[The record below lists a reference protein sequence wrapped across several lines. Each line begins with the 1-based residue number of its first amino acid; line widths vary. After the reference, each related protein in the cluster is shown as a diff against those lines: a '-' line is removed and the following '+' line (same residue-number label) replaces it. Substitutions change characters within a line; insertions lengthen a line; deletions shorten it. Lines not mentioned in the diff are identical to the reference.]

1 MFNAI
6 RMDVYRLFKTKSTY
20 IILVIMLALSVM
32 GTGLMSVMTE
42 MTGAKRQ
49 QVQTEQMSDNADYAV
64 EDDQF
69 NEDTE
74 GAQSQ
79 LSVSVSEIDPDEND
93 NSVLSF
99 AMSDISGLQAGLFII
114 IFTVLFSMA
123 DINSEF
129 IKSIGGQVKSRG
141 VLIVSKMAAIAIF
154 TAIVIIADFLTELI
168 AVNIFFDDAV
178 VGSASEIVRLL
189 SSQFVLNFAL
199 AVLMMAIA
207 IIIAPIILVDNWEE
221 LYEEL
226 IKRLSEELSE
236 EVKNEAIFELIF
248 MGINYLMDKIGFS
261 DFDINNILI
270 TGKIQNVTIGA
281 DAADIGYALLT
292 AAIYIAVSVLAVYN
306 VFKHRDI

>member
-42 MTGAKRQ
+42 MTGAERQ

-207 IIIAPIILVDNWEE
+207 IIIKNNVVSMIIGVCMCTG
-221 LYEEL
+221 
-226 IKRLSEELSE
+226 
-236 EVKNEAIFELIF
+236 IFELIF

>member
-20 IILVIMLALSVM
+20 IILVIMLAMSVM

-42 MTGAKRQ
+42 MTGAERQ
-49 QVQTEQMSDNADYAV
+49 QVQTEQMSDNADYAG

-123 DINSEF
+123 DINRGF
-129 IKSIGGQVKSRG
+129 IKSIGGQVKGRG

-199 AVLMMAIA
+199 AILMMAIA
-207 IIIAPIILVDNWEE
+207 IIIKNNVVSMIIGVCMC
-221 LYEEL
+221 
-226 IKRLSEELSE
+226 SG
-236 EVKNEAIFELIF
+236 IFELIF

-281 DAADIGYALLT
+281 DAADIGYALFT

>member
-20 IILVIMLALSVM
+20 IILVIMIAMSVM

-42 MTGAKRQ
+42 MTGAERQ
-49 QVQTEQMSDNADYAV
+49 QVQTEQMSDNADYAG

-123 DINSEF
+123 DINSGF
-129 IKSIGGQVKSRG
+129 IKSIGGQVKGRG

-199 AVLMMAIA
+199 AILMMAIA
-207 IIIAPIILVDNWEE
+207 IIIKNNVVSMIIGVCMCTG
-221 LYEEL
+221 
-226 IKRLSEELSE
+226 
-236 EVKNEAIFELIF
+236 IFELIF

>member
-20 IILVIMLALSVM
+20 IILVIMIALSVM

-42 MTGAKRQ
+42 MTGAESQ
-49 QVQTEQMSDNADYAV
+49 QVQTEQMSDNADYAGD
-64 EDDQF
+64 DDQLY
-69 NEDTE
+69 EDTE

-79 LSVSVSEIDPDEND
+79 FSVSVSESDPDEND

-123 DINSEF
+123 DINSGF
-129 IKSIGGQVKSRG
+129 IKSIGGQVKGRG
-141 VLIVSKMAAIAIF
+141 VLIASKMVAIAIF
-154 TAIVIIADFLTELI
+154 TAIVIIADFLTQLI

-207 IIIAPIILVDNWEE
+207 MIIKNNVVSMIIGVCMC
-221 LYEEL
+221 
-226 IKRLSEELSE
+226 SG
-236 EVKNEAIFELIF
+236 IFELIF
-248 MGINYLMDKIGFS
+248 MGINYLMDKIGFN

>member
-32 GTGLMSVMTE
+32 GTGLMSGMTE

-207 IIIAPIILVDNWEE
+207 IIIKNNVVSMIIGVCMCTG
-221 LYEEL
+221 
-226 IKRLSEELSE
+226 
-236 EVKNEAIFELIF
+236 IFELIF

>member
-42 MTGAKRQ
+42 MTGAERQ
-49 QVQTEQMSDNADYAV
+49 QVQTEQMSDNADYV
-64 EDDQF
+64 GEDDQF

-123 DINSEF
+123 DINSGF
-129 IKSIGGQVKSRG
+129 IKSIGGQVKGRG
-141 VLIVSKMAAIAIF
+141 VLIVSKIAAIAIF

-199 AVLMMAIA
+199 AILMMAIA
-207 IIIAPIILVDNWEE
+207 IIIKNNVVSMIIGVCMCTG
-221 LYEEL
+221 
-226 IKRLSEELSE
+226 
-236 EVKNEAIFELIF
+236 IFELIF

-306 VFKHRDI
+306 VFKRRDI

>member
-49 QVQTEQMSDNADYAV
+49 QVQTEQMSDKADYAG

-207 IIIAPIILVDNWEE
+207 IIIKNNVVSMIIGVCMCTG
-221 LYEEL
+221 
-226 IKRLSEELSE
+226 
-236 EVKNEAIFELIF
+236 IFELIF

>member
-20 IILVIMLALSVM
+20 IILVIMLAMSVM

-42 MTGAKRQ
+42 MTGAERQ
-49 QVQTEQMSDNADYAV
+49 QVQTEQMSDNADYAG

-123 DINSEF
+123 DINSGF
-129 IKSIGGQVKSRG
+129 IKSIGGQVKGRG

-199 AVLMMAIA
+199 AILMMAIA
-207 IIIAPIILVDNWEE
+207 IIIKNNVVSMIIGVCMCTG
-221 LYEEL
+221 
-226 IKRLSEELSE
+226 
-236 EVKNEAIFELIF
+236 IFELIF
-248 MGINYLMDKIGFS
+248 MGINYLMDKIGFN

-281 DAADIGYALLT
+281 DASDIGYALLT

>member
-1 MFNAI
+1 
-6 RMDVYRLFKTKSTY
+6 
-20 IILVIMLALSVM
+20 
-32 GTGLMSVMTE
+32 
-42 MTGAKRQ
+42 MTGAESQ
-49 QVQTEQMSDNADYAV
+49 QVQTEQMSDNADYAG

-79 LSVSVSEIDPDEND
+79 LSVSVSESDPDEND

-123 DINSEF
+123 DINSGF
-129 IKSIGGQVKSRG
+129 IKSIGGQVKGRG
-141 VLIVSKMAAIAIF
+141 VLIVSKISAIAIF

-207 IIIAPIILVDNWEE
+207 IIIKNNVVSMIIGVCMC
-221 LYEEL
+221 
-226 IKRLSEELSE
+226 SG
-236 EVKNEAIFELIF
+236 IFELIF

>member
-20 IILVIMLALSVM
+20 IILVIMLAMSVM

-42 MTGAKRQ
+42 MTGAERQ
-49 QVQTEQMSDNADYAV
+49 QVQTEQMSDNADYAG

-123 DINSEF
+123 DINSGF
-129 IKSIGGQVKSRG
+129 IKSIGGQVKGRG

-199 AVLMMAIA
+199 AILMMAIA
-207 IIIAPIILVDNWEE
+207 IIIKNNVVSMIIGVCMC
-221 LYEEL
+221 
-226 IKRLSEELSE
+226 SG
-236 EVKNEAIFELIF
+236 IFELIF

>member
-20 IILVIMLALSVM
+20 IILVIMIALSVM

-42 MTGAKRQ
+42 MTEAEGQ
-49 QVQTEQMSDNADYAV
+49 QVQTEQMSDNAGYAGD
-64 EDDQF
+64 DDQLY
-69 NEDTE
+69 EDTE

-79 LSVSVSEIDPDEND
+79 VSVSVSESDPDEND

-99 AMSDISGLQAGLFII
+99 VMSDISGLQAGLFII

-123 DINSEF
+123 DINSGF
-129 IKSIGGQVKSRG
+129 IKSIGGQVKGRG

-199 AVLMMAIA
+199 AILMMAIA
-207 IIIAPIILVDNWEE
+207 IIIKNNVVSMIIGVCMC
-221 LYEEL
+221 
-226 IKRLSEELSE
+226 SG
-236 EVKNEAIFELIF
+236 IFELIF

-306 VFKHRDI
+306 VFKHSDI

>member
-42 MTGAKRQ
+42 MTGAERQ
-49 QVQTEQMSDNADYAV
+49 QVQTEQMSDNADYAGG
-64 EDDQF
+64 DDQF
-69 NEDTE
+69 NKDTE

-123 DINSEF
+123 DINSGF
-129 IKSIGGQVKSRG
+129 IKSIGGQVKGRG

-207 IIIAPIILVDNWEE
+207 IIIKNNVVSMIIGVCMCTG
-221 LYEEL
+221 
-226 IKRLSEELSE
+226 
-236 EVKNEAIFELIF
+236 IFELIF

>member
-20 IILVIMLALSVM
+20 IILVIMLAMSVM

-42 MTGAKRQ
+42 MTGAERQ
-49 QVQTEQMSDNADYAV
+49 QVQTEQMSDNADYAG

-123 DINSEF
+123 DINSGF
-129 IKSIGGQVKSRG
+129 IKSIGGQVKGRG

-199 AVLMMAIA
+199 AILMMAIA
-207 IIIAPIILVDNWEE
+207 MIIKNNVVSMIIGVCMCTG
-221 LYEEL
+221 
-226 IKRLSEELSE
+226 
-236 EVKNEAIFELIF
+236 IFELIF
-248 MGINYLMDKIGFS
+248 MGINYLMDKIGFN

-281 DAADIGYALLT
+281 DASDIGYALLA

>member
-20 IILVIMLALSVM
+20 IILVIMLAMSVM

-42 MTGAKRQ
+42 MTGAERQ
-49 QVQTEQMSDNADYAV
+49 QVQTEQMSDNADYAG

-123 DINSEF
+123 DINSGF
-129 IKSIGGQVKSRG
+129 IKSIGGQVKGRG
-141 VLIVSKMAAIAIF
+141 VLIVSKTAAIAIF

-199 AVLMMAIA
+199 AILMMAIA
-207 IIIAPIILVDNWEE
+207 IIIKNNVVSMIIGVCMCTG
-221 LYEEL
+221 
-226 IKRLSEELSE
+226 
-236 EVKNEAIFELIF
+236 IFELIF

-281 DAADIGYALLT
+281 DAADIGYALFT

>member
-42 MTGAKRQ
+42 MTGAERQ
-49 QVQTEQMSDNADYAV
+49 QVQTEQMSDKADYAG

-207 IIIAPIILVDNWEE
+207 IIIKNNVVSMIIGVCMCTG
-221 LYEEL
+221 
-226 IKRLSEELSE
+226 
-236 EVKNEAIFELIF
+236 IFELIF

>member
-20 IILVIMLALSVM
+20 IILVIMIALSVM

-42 MTGAKRQ
+42 MTGAESQ
-49 QVQTEQMSDNADYAV
+49 QVQTEQMSDNADYAG

-74 GAQSQ
+74 EAQSQ
-79 LSVSVSEIDPDEND
+79 FSVSVSESDPDEND

-123 DINSEF
+123 DINSGF
-129 IKSIGGQVKSRG
+129 IKSIGGQVKGRG
-141 VLIVSKMAAIAIF
+141 VLIVSKMVAIAIF

-207 IIIAPIILVDNWEE
+207 IIIKNNVVSMIIGVCMC
-221 LYEEL
+221 
-226 IKRLSEELSE
+226 SG
-236 EVKNEAIFELIF
+236 IFELIF
-248 MGINYLMDKIGFS
+248 MGINYLMDKIGFD

>member
-20 IILVIMLALSVM
+20 IILVIMIAMSVM

-42 MTGAKRQ
+42 MTGAESQ
-49 QVQTEQMSDNADYAV
+49 QVQTEQMSDNADYAG

-123 DINSEF
+123 DINSGF
-129 IKSIGGQVKSRG
+129 IKSIGGQVKGRG

-199 AVLMMAIA
+199 AILMMAIA
-207 IIIAPIILVDNWEE
+207 IIIKNNVVSMIIGVCMC
-221 LYEEL
+221 
-226 IKRLSEELSE
+226 SG
-236 EVKNEAIFELIF
+236 IFELIF
-248 MGINYLMDKIGFS
+248 MGINYLMDKIGFD

>member
-20 IILVIMLALSVM
+20 IILVIMIALSVM

-42 MTGAKRQ
+42 MTEAEGQ
-49 QVQTEQMSDNADYAV
+49 QVQTEQMSDNADYAGD
-64 EDDQF
+64 DDQLY
-69 NEDTE
+69 EDTE
-74 GAQSQ
+74 GAQSRV
-79 LSVSVSEIDPDEND
+79 SVSVSESDPDEND

-123 DINSEF
+123 DINSGF
-129 IKSIGGQVKSRG
+129 IKSIGGQVKGRG
-141 VLIVSKMAAIAIF
+141 VLIASKMVAIAIF
-154 TAIVIIADFLTELI
+154 TAIVIIADFLTQLI

-207 IIIAPIILVDNWEE
+207 MIIKNNVVSMIIGVCMCTG
-221 LYEEL
+221 
-226 IKRLSEELSE
+226 
-236 EVKNEAIFELIF
+236 IFELIF
-248 MGINYLMDKIGFS
+248 MGINYLMDKIGFN

-270 TGKIQNVTIGA
+270 TGKIQSVTIGA
-281 DAADIGYALLT
+281 DASDIGYALLA
-292 AAIYIAVSVLAVYN
+292 AAIYIAVSVFAVYN

>member
-20 IILVIMLALSVM
+20 IILVIMLAMSVM

-42 MTGAKRQ
+42 MTGAERQ
-49 QVQTEQMSDNADYAV
+49 QVQTEQMSDNADYAG

-123 DINSEF
+123 DINSGF
-129 IKSIGGQVKSRG
+129 IKSIGGQVKGRG

-178 VGSASEIVRLL
+178 VGSVSEIVRLL

-199 AVLMMAIA
+199 AILMMAIA
-207 IIIAPIILVDNWEE
+207 IIIKNNVVSMIIGVCMCTG
-221 LYEEL
+221 
-226 IKRLSEELSE
+226 
-236 EVKNEAIFELIF
+236 IFELIF

>member
-42 MTGAKRQ
+42 MTGAEGQ

-64 EDDQF
+64 EDDQLY
-69 NEDTE
+69 EDTE

-207 IIIAPIILVDNWEE
+207 IIIKNNVVSMIIGVCMCTG
-221 LYEEL
+221 
-226 IKRLSEELSE
+226 
-236 EVKNEAIFELIF
+236 IFELIF

>member
-20 IILVIMLALSVM
+20 IILVIMLAMSVM

-42 MTGAKRQ
+42 MTGAERQ
-49 QVQTEQMSDNADYAV
+49 QVQTEQMSDNADYAG

-114 IFTVLFSMA
+114 IFTVLFSMT
-123 DINSEF
+123 DINSGF
-129 IKSIGGQVKSRG
+129 IKSIGGQVKGRG

-199 AVLMMAIA
+199 AILMMAIA
-207 IIIAPIILVDNWEE
+207 IIIKNNVVSMIIGVCMC
-221 LYEEL
+221 
-226 IKRLSEELSE
+226 SG
-236 EVKNEAIFELIF
+236 IFELIF

>member
-20 IILVIMLALSVM
+20 IILVIMLAMSVM

-42 MTGAKRQ
+42 MTGAERQ
-49 QVQTEQMSDNADYAV
+49 QVQTEQMSDNADYAG

-123 DINSEF
+123 DINSGF
-129 IKSIGGQVKSRG
+129 IKSIGGQVKGRG
-141 VLIVSKMAAIAIF
+141 VLIVSKMVAIAIF
-154 TAIVIIADFLTELI
+154 TAIVIIADFLTQLI

-207 IIIAPIILVDNWEE
+207 MIIKNNVVSMIIGVCMC
-221 LYEEL
+221 
-226 IKRLSEELSE
+226 SG
-236 EVKNEAIFELIF
+236 IFELIF
-248 MGINYLMDKIGFS
+248 MGINYLMDKIGFN

-270 TGKIQNVTIGA
+270 TGKIQSVTIGA
-281 DAADIGYALLT
+281 DASDIGYALLA
-292 AAIYIAVSVLAVYN
+292 AAIYIAVSVFAVYN

>member
-20 IILVIMLALSVM
+20 IILVIMIALSVM

-42 MTGAKRQ
+42 MTEAEGQ
-49 QVQTEQMSDNADYAV
+49 QVQTEQMSDNADYAG

-123 DINSEF
+123 DINSGF
-129 IKSIGGQVKSRG
+129 IKSIGGQVKGRG

-199 AVLMMAIA
+199 AILMMAIA
-207 IIIAPIILVDNWEE
+207 IIIKNNVVSMIIGVCMC
-221 LYEEL
+221 
-226 IKRLSEELSE
+226 SG
-236 EVKNEAIFELIF
+236 IFELIF

>member
-20 IILVIMLALSVM
+20 IILVIMIALSVM

-42 MTGAKRQ
+42 MTGAEGQ
-49 QVQTEQMSDNADYAV
+49 QVQTEQMSDNADYAG

-79 LSVSVSEIDPDEND
+79 FSVSVSESDPDEND

-123 DINSEF
+123 DINSGF
-129 IKSIGGQVKSRG
+129 IKSIGGQVKGRG
-141 VLIVSKMAAIAIF
+141 VLIVSKIAAIAIF

-207 IIIAPIILVDNWEE
+207 MIIKNNVVSMIIGVCMCTG
-221 LYEEL
+221 
-226 IKRLSEELSE
+226 
-236 EVKNEAIFELIF
+236 IFELIF
-248 MGINYLMDKIGFS
+248 MGINYLMDKIGFN

-281 DAADIGYALLT
+281 DASDIGYALLT
-292 AAIYIAVSVLAVYN
+292 AAIYIAVSVFAVYN

>member
-20 IILVIMLALSVM
+20 IILVIMLAMSVM

-42 MTGAKRQ
+42 MTGAERQ
-49 QVQTEQMSDNADYAV
+49 QVQTEQMSDNADYAG

-69 NEDTE
+69 NKDTE

-123 DINSEF
+123 DINSGF
-129 IKSIGGQVKSRG
+129 IKSIGGQVKGRG

-199 AVLMMAIA
+199 AILMMAIA
-207 IIIAPIILVDNWEE
+207 IIIKNNVVSMIIGVCMCTG
-221 LYEEL
+221 
-226 IKRLSEELSE
+226 
-236 EVKNEAIFELIF
+236 IFELIF

-306 VFKHRDI
+306 VFKRRDI

>member
-20 IILVIMLALSVM
+20 IILVIMIAMSVM

-42 MTGAKRQ
+42 MTGAESQ
-49 QVQTEQMSDNADYAV
+49 QVQTEQMSDNADYAG

-123 DINSEF
+123 DINSGF
-129 IKSIGGQVKSRG
+129 IKSIGGQVKGRG

-199 AVLMMAIA
+199 AILMMAIA
-207 IIIAPIILVDNWEE
+207 IIIKNNVVSMIIGVCMCTG
-221 LYEEL
+221 
-226 IKRLSEELSE
+226 
-236 EVKNEAIFELIF
+236 IFELIF

-281 DAADIGYALLT
+281 DTADIGYALLT

>member
-20 IILVIMLALSVM
+20 IILVIMIALSVM

-42 MTGAKRQ
+42 MTGAEGQ
-49 QVQTEQMSDNADYAV
+49 QVQTEQMSDNAGYAGD
-64 EDDQF
+64 DDQLY
-69 NEDTE
+69 EDTE

-79 LSVSVSEIDPDEND
+79 VSVSVSESDPDEND

-123 DINSEF
+123 DINSGF
-129 IKSIGGQVKSRG
+129 IKSIGGQVKGRG
-141 VLIVSKMAAIAIF
+141 VLIVSKIAAIAIF

-199 AVLMMAIA
+199 AILMMAIA
-207 IIIAPIILVDNWEE
+207 IIIKNNVVSMIIGVCMC
-221 LYEEL
+221 
-226 IKRLSEELSE
+226 SG
-236 EVKNEAIFELIF
+236 IFELIF
-248 MGINYLMDKIGFS
+248 MGINYLMDKIGFD

-292 AAIYIAVSVLAVYN
+292 AAIYIAVSVFAVYN

>member
-20 IILVIMLALSVM
+20 IILVIMIALSVM

-42 MTGAKRQ
+42 MTGAESQ
-49 QVQTEQMSDNADYAV
+49 QVQTEQMSDNADYAG

-123 DINSEF
+123 DRNSGF
-129 IKSIGGQVKSRG
+129 IKSIGGQVKGRG
-141 VLIVSKMAAIAIF
+141 VLIVSKMVAIAIF

-178 VGSASEIVRLL
+178 VGSASDIVRLL

-207 IIIAPIILVDNWEE
+207 IIIKNNVVSMIIGVCMC
-221 LYEEL
+221 
-226 IKRLSEELSE
+226 SG
-236 EVKNEAIFELIF
+236 IFELIF
-248 MGINYLMDKIGFS
+248 MGINYLMDKIGFD

>member
-20 IILVIMLALSVM
+20 IILVIMIAMSVM

-42 MTGAKRQ
+42 MTGAESQ
-49 QVQTEQMSDNADYAV
+49 QVQTEQMSDNADYAG

-69 NEDTE
+69 NKDTE

-123 DINSEF
+123 DINSGF
-129 IKSIGGQVKSRG
+129 IKSIGGQVKGRG

-199 AVLMMAIA
+199 AILMMAIA
-207 IIIAPIILVDNWEE
+207 IIIKNNVVSMIIGVCMC
-221 LYEEL
+221 
-226 IKRLSEELSE
+226 SG
-236 EVKNEAIFELIF
+236 IFELIF

-292 AAIYIAVSVLAVYN
+292 AAIYIAVSVLAVYS

>member
-20 IILVIMLALSVM
+20 IILVIMIAMSVM

-42 MTGAKRQ
+42 MTGAERQ
-49 QVQTEQMSDNADYAV
+49 QVQTEQMSDNADYAG

-123 DINSEF
+123 DINSGF
-129 IKSIGGQVKSRG
+129 IKSIGGQVKGRG
-141 VLIVSKMAAIAIF
+141 VLIVSKMAEIAIF

-199 AVLMMAIA
+199 AILMMAIA
-207 IIIAPIILVDNWEE
+207 IIIKNNVVSMIIGVCMCTG
-221 LYEEL
+221 
-226 IKRLSEELSE
+226 
-236 EVKNEAIFELIF
+236 IFELIF

>member
-20 IILVIMLALSVM
+20 IILVIMLAMSVM

-42 MTGAKRQ
+42 MTGAERQ
-49 QVQTEQMSDNADYAV
+49 QVQTEQMSDNADYAG

-69 NEDTE
+69 NDDTE

-123 DINSEF
+123 DINSGF
-129 IKSIGGQVKSRG
+129 IKSIGGQVKGRG

-199 AVLMMAIA
+199 AILMMAIA
-207 IIIAPIILVDNWEE
+207 IIIKNNVVSMIIGVCMCTG
-221 LYEEL
+221 
-226 IKRLSEELSE
+226 
-236 EVKNEAIFELIF
+236 IFELIF

>member
-20 IILVIMLALSVM
+20 IILVIMIALSVM

-42 MTGAKRQ
+42 MTEAEGQ
-49 QVQTEQMSDNADYAV
+49 QVQTEQMSDNAGYAGD
-64 EDDQF
+64 DDQLY
-69 NEDTE
+69 EDTE

-79 LSVSVSEIDPDEND
+79 VSVSVSESDPDEND

-123 DINSEF
+123 DINSGF
-129 IKSIGGQVKSRG
+129 IKSIGGQVKGRG
-141 VLIVSKMAAIAIF
+141 VLIVSKMVAIAIF
-154 TAIVIIADFLTELI
+154 TAIVIIADFLTQLI

-207 IIIAPIILVDNWEE
+207 MIIKNNVVSMIIGVCMC
-221 LYEEL
+221 
-226 IKRLSEELSE
+226 SG
-236 EVKNEAIFELIF
+236 IFELIF
-248 MGINYLMDKIGFS
+248 MGINYLMDKIGFN

-270 TGKIQNVTIGA
+270 TGKIQSVTIGA
-281 DAADIGYALLT
+281 DASDIGYALLA
-292 AAIYIAVSVLAVYN
+292 AAIYIAVSVFAVYN

>member
-20 IILVIMLALSVM
+20 IILVIMLAMSVM

-42 MTGAKRQ
+42 MTGAERQ
-49 QVQTEQMSDNADYAV
+49 QVQTEQMSDNADYAG

-123 DINSEF
+123 DINSGF
-129 IKSIGGQVKSRG
+129 IKSIGGQVKGRG

-207 IIIAPIILVDNWEE
+207 IIIKNNVVSMIIGVCMC
-221 LYEEL
+221 
-226 IKRLSEELSE
+226 SG
-236 EVKNEAIFELIF
+236 IFELIF

-292 AAIYIAVSVLAVYN
+292 AAIYIAVSVLSVYN

>member
-20 IILVIMLALSVM
+20 IILVIMLAMSVM

-42 MTGAKRQ
+42 MTGAERQ
-49 QVQTEQMSDNADYAV
+49 QVQTEQMSDNADYAG

-123 DINSEF
+123 DINSGF
-129 IKSIGGQVKSRG
+129 IKSIGGQVKGRG
-141 VLIVSKMAAIAIF
+141 VLIVSKMAATAIF

-199 AVLMMAIA
+199 AILMMAIA
-207 IIIAPIILVDNWEE
+207 IIIKNNVVSMIIGVCMCTG
-221 LYEEL
+221 
-226 IKRLSEELSE
+226 
-236 EVKNEAIFELIF
+236 IFELIF

>member
-20 IILVIMLALSVM
+20 IILVIMIALSVM

-42 MTGAKRQ
+42 MTEAKGQ
-49 QVQTEQMSDNADYAV
+49 QVQTEQMSDNAGYAGD
-64 EDDQF
+64 DDQLY
-69 NEDTE
+69 EDTE

-79 LSVSVSEIDPDEND
+79 VSVGVSEIDPDEND

-123 DINSEF
+123 DINSGF
-129 IKSIGGQVKSRG
+129 IKSIGGQVKGRG
-141 VLIVSKMAAIAIF
+141 VLIASKMVAIAIF
-154 TAIVIIADFLTELI
+154 TAIVIIADFLTQLI
-168 AVNIFFDDAV
+168 AVNIFFDDAA

-207 IIIAPIILVDNWEE
+207 MIIKNNVVSMIIGVCMCTG
-221 LYEEL
+221 
-226 IKRLSEELSE
+226 
-236 EVKNEAIFELIF
+236 IFELIF
-248 MGINYLMDKIGFS
+248 MGINYLMDKIGFN

-281 DAADIGYALLT
+281 DASDIGYALLT
-292 AAIYIAVSVLAVYN
+292 AAIYIAVSVFAVYN

>member
-20 IILVIMLALSVM
+20 IILVIMIALSVM

-42 MTGAKRQ
+42 MTEAEGQ
-49 QVQTEQMSDNADYAV
+49 QVQTEQMSDNADYAGD
-64 EDDQF
+64 DDQLY
-69 NEDTE
+69 EDTE

-79 LSVSVSEIDPDEND
+79 FSVSVSESDPDEND

-123 DINSEF
+123 DINSGF
-129 IKSIGGQVKSRG
+129 IKSIGGQVKGRG
-141 VLIVSKMAAIAIF
+141 VLIASKMVAIAIF

-207 IIIAPIILVDNWEE
+207 IIIKNNVVSMIIGVCMC
-221 LYEEL
+221 
-226 IKRLSEELSE
+226 SG
-236 EVKNEAIFELIF
+236 IFELIF

>member
-20 IILVIMLALSVM
+20 IILVIMIAMSVM

-42 MTGAKRQ
+42 MTGAESK
-49 QVQTEQMSDNADYAV
+49 QVQTEQMSDNADYAG

-123 DINSEF
+123 DINSGF
-129 IKSIGGQVKSRG
+129 IKSIGGQVKGRG
-141 VLIVSKMAAIAIF
+141 VLIVSKIAAIAIF

-178 VGSASEIVRLL
+178 VGSTSEIVRLL

-207 IIIAPIILVDNWEE
+207 IIIKNNVVSMIIGVCMCTG
-221 LYEEL
+221 
-226 IKRLSEELSE
+226 
-236 EVKNEAIFELIF
+236 IFELIF

>member
-20 IILVIMLALSVM
+20 IILVIMIALSVM

-42 MTGAKRQ
+42 MTGAEGQ
-49 QVQTEQMSDNADYAV
+49 QVQTEQMSDNADYAGD
-64 EDDQF
+64 DDQLY
-69 NEDTE
+69 EDTE

-79 LSVSVSEIDPDEND
+79 FSVSVSESDPDEND

-123 DINSEF
+123 DINSGF
-129 IKSIGGQVKSRG
+129 IKSIGGQVKGRG
-141 VLIVSKMAAIAIF
+141 VLIASKMVAIAIF
-154 TAIVIIADFLTELI
+154 TAIVIIADFLTQLI

-207 IIIAPIILVDNWEE
+207 MIIKNNVVSMIIGVCMC
-221 LYEEL
+221 
-226 IKRLSEELSE
+226 SG
-236 EVKNEAIFELIF
+236 IFELIF
-248 MGINYLMDKIGFS
+248 MGINYLMDKIGFN

-281 DAADIGYALLT
+281 DASDIGYALLT
-292 AAIYIAVSVLAVYN
+292 AAIYIAVSVFAVYN

>member
-20 IILVIMLALSVM
+20 IILVIMIAMSVM

-42 MTGAKRQ
+42 MTGAESQ
-49 QVQTEQMSDNADYAV
+49 QVQTEQMSDNADYAG

-69 NEDTE
+69 NKDTE

-123 DINSEF
+123 DINSGF
-129 IKSIGGQVKSRG
+129 IKSIGGQVKGRG

-154 TAIVIIADFLTELI
+154 TAIVIIADFLAELI

-199 AVLMMAIA
+199 AILMMAIA
-207 IIIAPIILVDNWEE
+207 IIIKNNVVSMIIGVCMCTG
-221 LYEEL
+221 
-226 IKRLSEELSE
+226 
-236 EVKNEAIFELIF
+236 IFELIF

-281 DAADIGYALLT
+281 DTADIGYALLT

>member
-20 IILVIMLALSVM
+20 IILVIMIALSVM

-42 MTGAKRQ
+42 MTGAERQ
-49 QVQTEQMSDNADYAV
+49 QVQTEQMSDNADYAG

-79 LSVSVSEIDPDEND
+79 FSVSVSESDPDEND

-123 DINSEF
+123 DINSGF
-129 IKSIGGQVKSRG
+129 IKSIGGQVKGRG
-141 VLIVSKMAAIAIF
+141 VLIVSKIAAIAIF
-154 TAIVIIADFLTELI
+154 TAIVIIADFLTQLI
-168 AVNIFFDDAV
+168 AVNMFFDDAV

-207 IIIAPIILVDNWEE
+207 MIIKNNVVSMIIGVCMC
-221 LYEEL
+221 
-226 IKRLSEELSE
+226 SG
-236 EVKNEAIFELIF
+236 IFELIF
-248 MGINYLMDKIGFS
+248 MGINYLMDKIGFN

-270 TGKIQNVTIGA
+270 TGKILSVTIGA
-281 DAADIGYALLT
+281 DASDIGYALLT
-292 AAIYIAVSVLAVYN
+292 AAIYIAVSVFAVYN